1 MCPHLS
7 QVLQGDPS
15 LHFPDSLLRPP
26 LVRAVLLLP
35 LHQNKALR
43 NDPAARDEAV
53 GDRWPEQRCRCKL
66 LEFGNSWIFLV
77 TFLQA
82 HLACSSLQLAAL
94 VVLYALLFFGLFLP
108 VPLLRPSAERSLWL
122 LWPAV
127 ILTPTLHVTGRACE
141 L

>member
-1 MCPHLS
+1 MIQLPGRGR
-7 QVLQGDPS
+7 QRAATD
-15 LHFPDSLLRPP
+15 
-26 LVRAVLLLP
+26 VRNRGA
-35 LHQNKALR
+35 
-43 NDPAARDEAV
+43 DAR
-53 GDRWPEQRCRCKL
+53 QL

-82 HLACSSLQLAAL
+82 HLACLQLAAL
-94 VVLYALLFFGLFLP
+94 VVLYALLLFFFFGLFLP
-108 VPLLRPSAERSLWL
+108 VPLLRPSAKLSLWL